1 MCPGD
6 AIYAQIMLGAMLDTG
21 VVRRNSEPN
30 KLDEIPQRVV
40 SQRCC
45 QCGCTCRGR
54 DVEQDR
60 LLGDDA
66 DDDSLDVYHKSHV
79 TFSGPWW
86 EQVRSM
92 QCDELDSTTPLCV
105 KTPHRTVIFG
115 AQVLKEAVDRGRWLV
130 VLLVLQ
136 SASSFV
142 LQRYHSAVP
151 RCTTA
156 PHRALD
162 NNPIV
167 VAVMRNWCASTWW

>member
-40 SQRCC
+40 PQRCC

-66 DDDSLDVYHKSHV
+66 DDDSLDVYQKSHV

-92 QCDELDSTTPLCV
+92 QCDELDSTTPPLRENASPYRHFWC
-105 KTPHRTVIFG
+105 TG
-115 AQVLKEAVDRGRWLV
+115 AERGRRSWALACGSPSLAV
-130 VLLVLQ
+130 SFLLRPAEVSLC
-136 SASSFV
+136 SAT
-142 LQRYHSAVP
+142 LHNSAP
-151 RCTTA
+151 SR
-156 PHRALD
+156 
-162 NNPIV
+162 
-167 VAVMRNWCASTWW
+167 S